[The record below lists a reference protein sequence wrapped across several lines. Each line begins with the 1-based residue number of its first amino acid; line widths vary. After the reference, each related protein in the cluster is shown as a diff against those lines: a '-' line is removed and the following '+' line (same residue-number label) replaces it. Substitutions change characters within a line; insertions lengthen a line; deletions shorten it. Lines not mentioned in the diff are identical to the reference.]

1 VKRKLFVLCALAFT
15 ASTLHAGS
23 GGSIY
28 SLMGIGDLRMTPNV
42 RAAGMGYAGYAV
54 TSPSYINTLSPASW
68 TRLERVS
75 MEASLLYEGFSSTN
89 GTQSRYLAR
98 TDFSGAMFALPL
110 SPRDG
115 ITLGMGFTPYSK
127 VDFDTYTTQGY
138 TGVEDTMLYSINHK
152 GLGGISKGQIGLS
165 WAPTRKI
172 SIGASLNYLFGTLEA
187 RTSLIPSSTGYAPG
201 TQNEETTM
209 NGVNFTV
216 SALLDNLGDLVPA
229 LSPLTLGV
237 ALTTGVDLS
246 TTHRYTYIFEGR
258 YDTTSEQVGRLVIP
272 MTLGVG
278 FAYHPTDRWLF
289 AADITVQPWSMSE
302 FRGAT
307 PTAIRDARSIGM
319 GVERLPS
326 REPGAPLLD
335 RTAFRLGFLYQAT
348 YYNPNGEPINAWAAT
363 AGLGIP
369 VSQDTHLNLAVDYG
383 IRGTLNQGLILDH
396 IFRFS
401 ASLTISQ
408 RWFMRPEED

>member
-1 VKRKLFVLCALAFT
+1 MKHKFLALCALALT

-28 SLMGIGDLRMTPNV
+28 SLLGVGDLRLIPNV

-54 TSPSYINTLSPASW
+54 ASPYYINTLSPATWSQ
-68 TRLERVS
+68 LERVRL
-75 MEASLLYEGFSSTN
+75 EASLLYEGFNSSN

-98 TDFSGAMFALPL
+98 TDFSGAMLALPF

-115 ITLGMGFTPYSK
+115 VVLAMGFTPYSK
-127 VDFDTYTTQGY
+127 VDFDTYTTGEY

-152 GLGGISKGQIGLS
+152 GLGGISKGQLGMS

-172 SIGASLNYLFGTLEA
+172 SVGASLNYLFGTLEA
-187 RTSLIPSSTGYAPG
+187 RTSLIPRSTGYAPG

-216 SALLDNLGDLVPA
+216 SALLDNLGDFLPA
-229 LSPLTLGV
+229 LSPFTFGF
-237 ALTTGVDLS
+237 ALTTRGNLS

-258 YDTTSEQVGRLVIP
+258 YDTTSEQAGRLVIP
-272 MTLGVG
+272 VTLGVG
-278 FAYHPTDRWLF
+278 LAYHPGDRVLI
-289 AADITVQPWSMSE
+289 AADFTSQAWSTSE

-307 PTAIRDARSIGM
+307 PPAIRDAQSIGI
-319 GVERLPS
+319 GFERLPS
-326 REPGAPLLD
+326 REPGAQLLD

-348 YYNPNGEPINAWAAT
+348 YYSPNGEPINAWAVT

-369 VSQDTHLNLAVDYG
+369 VSLDTHLNLALEYG
-383 IRGTLNQGLILDH
+383 SRGTLNQGLILDH
-396 IFRFS
+396 ILRFS
-401 ASLTISQ
+401 ASLTISE
-408 RWFMRPEED
+408 RWFIRPEED